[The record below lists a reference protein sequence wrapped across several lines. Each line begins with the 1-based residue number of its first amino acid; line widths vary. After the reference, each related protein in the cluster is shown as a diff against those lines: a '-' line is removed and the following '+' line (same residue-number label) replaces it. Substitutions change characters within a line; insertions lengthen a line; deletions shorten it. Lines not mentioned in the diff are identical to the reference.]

1 MKKYA
6 TSVYSQKSSTS
17 AKSGRSYFSF
27 TTGATIWPIFTTS
40 TKDDDDDHDID
51 DTDQEGSPPESLAA
65 AKDSIWRIL
74 KKKTWIHSMKKVDDE
89 AGKSLGLEASSG
101 GRGGKWK
108 KLLLVPPTHYMG
120 RFRDNSHPTDKKSP
134 VTSLDPIE
142 SASTDTESL
151 SHSDD
156 RASYQR
162 HLGILV
168 NGGGGSAKDIAE
180 QKKRRADRRLYLM
193 RLQHPPSSNPRHR
206 QSISSSIGSLDTS
219 SKRQVG
225 FSDLGDSSSSSTILS
240 TPDDTFTLHD
250 DKCVEDE
257 DDSTLSSQPWY
268 SAAPRVMFVEPS
280 PVPRFRNAPPAPPPS
295 PPYLN
300 IAFDTQHQ
308 RPRLVFSSPLK
319 RGQTLSFSLQN
330 TIPDDYII
338 VYKFLTSNS
347 RLIPRPTNKP
357 IPNPSWSTPTLTM
370 AGTSEAATSMERYFV
385 RPSAGMMVNSS
396 TDIRLCLNMVPP
408 LSPGETLKDKIMV
421 RWAVIQRGTRVE
433 QWIQQLSPST
443 RRKWLEMLLDEWP
456 DQVVERKTRLSIRFV

>member
-40 TKDDDDDHDID
+40 TKDDDDDNDDID
-51 DTDQEGSPPESLAA
+51 DIDQDGSPPDSLAA

-74 KKKTWIHSMKKVDDE
+74 KKKTGLHPVKKVDDE
-89 AGKSLGLEASSG
+89 AGKSLGSEASSG

-108 KLLLVPPTHYMG
+108 KLLLVSPTQYMG

-134 VTSLDPIE
+134 VTSLEPI
-142 SASTDTESL
+142 ASSIADTESL
-151 SHSDD
+151 SLPDD

-193 RLQHPPSSNPRHR
+193 RLQHPPSSNPHQR
-206 QSISSSIGSLDTS
+206 QSSSIGSLDTS

-225 FSDLGDSSSSSTILS
+225 FSDFGDSSSSSTILS
-240 TPDDTFTLHD
+240 TPDDTLTLHD
-250 DKCVEDE
+250 KCAVDE
-257 DDSTLSSQPWY
+257 DDSTSWY

-300 IAFDTQHQ
+300 IAFDTH
-308 RPRLVFSSPLK
+308 RLVFTSPLK
-319 RGQTLSFSLQN
+319 RGQTLTFSLQN
-330 TIPDDYII
+330 TTPDDYIV

-347 RLIPRPTNKP
+347 RLVPRRPTTKP
-357 IPNPSWSTPTLTM
+357 IPNPSWSIPKT
-370 AGTSEAATSMERYFV
+370 EAATTSMERYFV

-396 TDIRLCLNMVPP
+396 TDIRLCLNVVPL
-408 LSPGETLKDKIMV
+408 LSPGETLKDKILV

-433 QWIQQLSPST
+433 QWIHQLAPAT

-456 DQVVERKTRLSIRFV
+456 DQVVERKTRISIRFV